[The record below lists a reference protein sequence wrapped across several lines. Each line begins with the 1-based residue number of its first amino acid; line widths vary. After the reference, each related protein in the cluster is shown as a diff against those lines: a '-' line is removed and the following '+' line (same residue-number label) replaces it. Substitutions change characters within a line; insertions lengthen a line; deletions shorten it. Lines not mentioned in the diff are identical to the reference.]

1 MDGLA
6 ITLYLMLVAVVEA
19 TLACGTGAC
28 AVVVDAV
35 LEGHAGRVSLRCH
48 VTNKRSLSTPL
59 SLPPFFVLSLS
70 KKTRTIFWKLLR
82 LLKISKT
89 LISPNNT
96 LLRPAH
102 LLPYPLH
109 SGQSSNTFS
118 TLSEMASANAISTAS
133 VLASPKQGS
142 LRGKRVVNQLLGQ
155 RVNYNNRRS
164 SSSRLVV
171 RAAAKDIAFDQA
183 SRAALQAGIDKLAD
197 AVGLTLGPRGRN
209 VVLDE
214 FGTPKVVNDG
224 VTIARAIELPDAM
237 ENAGAALI
245 REVASKTNDSAGDG
259 TTTASVLAREIIKLG
274 LLNVTSGANPVSIKK
289 GIDKTVQGL
298 IVELEKRARPV
309 KGREDI
315 KAIASISAGNDEIIG
330 TMIADAIDKVGP
342 DGVLSIESSS
352 SFETTVDVEEGME
365 IDRGY
370 ISPQFVT
377 NPEKLIV
384 EFENAR
390 VLVTDQKISSIKD
403 IIPLLE
409 KTTQLR
415 APLLIIAED
424 ITGEALATLVVNKLR
439 GILNVAAIKAPGFG
453 ERRKALLQD
462 IAIVTGAEFQA
473 SDLGLLI
480 ENTTVEQ
487 LGLARKVTIAK
498 DSTTIIADSA
508 SKDEIQARISQIK
521 RELSE
526 TDSVYDS
533 EKLAERIAK
542 LSGGVAVI
550 KVGAATE
557 TELEDR
563 KLRVEDAKNATFA
576 AIEEGIV
583 PGGGAALVHLSTC
596 VPAIKETLVDAD
608 ERLGAD
614 IVQKALVAPAAL
626 IAQNAGVEG
635 EVVVD
640 KIKASEWEVGYNAM
654 IDKYENLVESGVI
667 DPAKVTRCALQN
679 SASVAGMVL
688 TTQAIVVEK
697 PKPKTPMAAPPQ
709 GLTV

>member
-1 MDGLA
+1 
-6 ITLYLMLVAVVEA
+6 
-19 TLACGTGAC
+19 
-28 AVVVDAV
+28 
-35 LEGHAGRVSLRCH
+35 
-48 VTNKRSLSTPL
+48 
-59 SLPPFFVLSLS
+59 
-70 KKTRTIFWKLLR
+70 
-82 LLKISKT
+82 
-89 LISPNNT
+89 
-96 LLRPAH
+96 
-102 LLPYPLH
+102 
-109 SGQSSNTFS
+109 
-118 TLSEMASANAISTAS
+118 MASANALTSAS
-133 VLASPKQGS
+133 ILCSPRQS
-142 LRGKRVVNQLLGQ
+142 LSRRVSQQ
-155 RVNYNNRRS
+155 QNNRLNYKQ
-164 SSSRLVV
+164 SRGRFAVK
-171 RAAAKDIAFDQA
+171 ATAKDIAFDQD
-183 SRAALQAGIDKLAD
+183 SRRAMQAGIDKLAD

-214 FGTPKVVNDG
+214 YGSPKVVNDG

-259 TTTASVLAREIIKLG
+259 TTTASILAREIIKLG
-274 LLNVTSGANPVSIKK
+274 LLSVTSGANPVSIKK
-289 GIDKTVQGL
+289 GIDKTVQAL
-298 IVELEKRARPV
+298 VQELENKSRPV
-309 KGREDI
+309 KGRDDI
-315 KAIASISAGNDEIIG
+315 KAVASISAGNDEQIG

-352 SFETTVDVEEGME
+352 SFETTVEVEEGME

-390 VLVTDQKISSIKD
+390 VLITDQKISAIKD

-415 APLLIIAED
+415 SPLLIIAED

-462 IAIVTGAEFQA
+462 IAILTGAEFQA
-473 SDLGLLI
+473 NDLGMLI

-487 LGLARKVTIAK
+487 LGLARKVTISK
-498 DSTTIIADSA
+498 DSTTIIADQA
-508 SKDEIQARISQIK
+508 SKDELQTRIAQLK
-521 RELSE
+521 KELSE

-563 KLRVEDAKNATFA
+563 KLRIEDAKNATFA

-596 VPAIKETLVDAD
+596 VPAIKDKLEDAD
-608 ERLGAD
+608 EKLGAD

-626 IAQNAGVEG
+626 IAQNAGIEG
-635 EVVVD
+635 EVVVE
-640 KIKASEWEVGYNAM
+640 KLKESEWEVGYNAM
-654 IDKYENLVESGVI
+654 IDTYENLVDAGVI

-679 SASVAGMVL
+679 AASVAGMVL

-697 PKPKTPMAAPPQ
+697 AKPKSPAAAAAQ

>member
-1 MDGLA
+1 MAHVSNGPRIKKRLQQRVLFLEVGESSGTSSSSYSLTKA
-6 ITLYLMLVAVVEA
+6 A
-19 TLACGTGAC
+19 TLEAPT
-28 AVVVDAV
+28 
-35 LEGHAGRVSLRCH
+35 
-48 VTNKRSLSTPL
+48 
-59 SLPPFFVLSLS
+59 
-70 KKTRTIFWKLLR
+70 
-82 LLKISKT
+82 
-89 LISPNNT
+89 
-96 LLRPAH
+96 
-102 LLPYPLH
+102 
-109 SGQSSNTFS
+109 
-118 TLSEMASANAISTAS
+118 MASANALTSAS
-133 VLASPKQGS
+133 VLCSPKQS
-142 LRGKRVVNQLLGQ
+142 LRRGVNQQ
-155 RVNYNNRRS
+155 QNNRVNYRQSRGRFVVKS
-164 SSSRLVV
+164 S
-171 RAAAKDIAFDQA
+171 AKEIAFDQH
-183 SRAALQAGIDKLAD
+183 SRRALQAGIDKLAD

-214 FGTPKVVNDG
+214 YGSPKVVNDG

-259 TTTASVLAREIIKLG
+259 TTTASILAREIIKLG
-274 LLNVTSGANPVSIKK
+274 LLSVTSGANPVSIKK
-289 GIDKTVQGL
+289 GIEKTVQGL
-298 IVELEKRARPV
+298 VEELENKSRPV
-309 KGREDI
+309 KGRDDV
-315 KAIASISAGNDEIIG
+315 KAVATISAGNDEQIG

-352 SFETTVDVEEGME
+352 SFETTVEVEEGME

-377 NPEKLIV
+377 NPEKLVV

-390 VLVTDQKISSIKD
+390 VLVTDQKISAIKD

-424 ITGEALATLVVNKLR
+424 VSGEALATLVVNKLR

-462 IAIVTGAEFQA
+462 IAILTGAEFQA
-473 SDLGLLI
+473 SDLSLLV
-480 ENTTVEQ
+480 ENTSVEQ
-487 LGLARKVTIAK
+487 LGLARKVTISK
-498 DSTTIIADSA
+498 DSTTIIADAA
-508 SKDEIQARISQIK
+508 SKDELQARIAQLK
-521 RELSE
+521 KELSE

-563 KLRVEDAKNATFA
+563 KLRIEDAKNATFA

-583 PGGGAALVHLSTC
+583 PGGGAALVHLSAY
-596 VPAIKETLVDAD
+596 VPAIKEKLIDAD

-626 IAQNAGVEG
+626 IAQNAGIEG
-635 EVVVD
+635 EVVVE
-640 KIKASEWEVGYNAM
+640 KIRDSEWEVGYNAM
-654 IDKYENLVESGVI
+654 TDKYENLVDAGVI

-679 SASVAGMVL
+679 AASVAGMVL

-697 PKPKTPMAAPPQ
+697 AKPKSAAAAAPQ
-709 GLTV
+709 GMTV

>member
-1 MDGLA
+1 MATSNAFTTASIFGSPSQ
-6 ITLYLMLVAVVEA
+6 A
-19 TLACGTGAC
+19 TLRRKVTQRQNQRFNF
-28 AVVVDAV
+28 
-35 LEGHAGRVSLRCH
+35 GHSARR
-48 VTNKRSLSTPL
+48 LS
-59 SLPPFFVLSLS
+59 V
-70 KKTRTIFWKLLR
+70 R
-82 LLKISKT
+82 
-89 LISPNNT
+89 
-96 LLRPAH
+96 
-102 LLPYPLH
+102 
-109 SGQSSNTFS
+109 
-118 TLSEMASANAISTAS
+118 ANA
-133 VLASPKQGS
+133 KE
-142 LRGKRVVNQLLGQ
+142 
-155 RVNYNNRRS
+155 
-164 SSSRLVV
+164 
-171 RAAAKDIAFDQA
+171 IAFDQD
-183 SRAALQAGIDKLAD
+183 SRRALQSGIDKLAD

-214 FGTPKVVNDG
+214 YGSPKVVNDG
-224 VTIARAIELPDAM
+224 VTIARAIELPDPM

-274 LLNVTSGANPVSIKK
+274 LLSVTSGANPVSIKK
-289 GIDKTVQGL
+289 GIDKTVIGL
-298 IVELEKRARPV
+298 IEELEKRSRPV
-309 KGREDI
+309 KGRDDI
-315 KAIASISAGNDEIIG
+315 KAVASISAGNDELIG

-352 SFETTVDVEEGME
+352 SFETTVEVEEGME

-377 NPEKLIV
+377 NPEKLIC

-390 VLVTDQKISSIKD
+390 VLITDQKITAIKD

-424 ITGEALATLVVNKLR
+424 VTGEALATLVVNKLR
-439 GILNVAAIKAPGFG
+439 GIINVAAIKAPGFG
-453 ERRKALLQD
+453 ERRKAMLQD
-462 IAIVTGAEFQA
+462 IAILTGAEFQA
-473 SDLGLLI
+473 SDLGLL
-480 ENTTVEQ
+480 VEQTEIDQ
-487 LGLARKVTIAK
+487 LGLARKVTISK
-498 DSTTIIADSA
+498 DSTTIIADAA
-508 SKDEIQARISQIK
+508 SKDELSSRIAQLK
-521 RELSE
+521 KELSE

-563 KLRVEDAKNATFA
+563 KLRIEDAKNATFA

-583 PGGGAALVHLSTC
+583 PGGGAALVHLSTL
-596 VPAIKETLVDAD
+596 VPAIKEKLEDAD

-614 IVQKALVAPAAL
+614 IIQKALVAPASL

-635 EVVVD
+635 EVVVE
-640 KIKASEWEVGYNAM
+640 KVKESEWEVGYNAM
-654 IDKYENLVESGVI
+654 TDKYENLVEAGVI

-697 PKPKTPMAAPPQ
+697 VRPKAPAAAAPQ
-709 GLTV
+709 GMTV

>member
-1 MDGLA
+1 
-6 ITLYLMLVAVVEA
+6 
-19 TLACGTGAC
+19 
-28 AVVVDAV
+28 
-35 LEGHAGRVSLRCH
+35 
-48 VTNKRSLSTPL
+48 
-59 SLPPFFVLSLS
+59 
-70 KKTRTIFWKLLR
+70 
-82 LLKISKT
+82 
-89 LISPNNT
+89 
-96 LLRPAH
+96 
-102 LLPYPLH
+102 
-109 SGQSSNTFS
+109 
-118 TLSEMASANAISTAS
+118 MASANAVSTAS
-133 VLASPKQGS
+133 ILGSPKQES
-142 LRGKRVVNQLLGQ
+142 LRRRVNQQQQYLTYKQ
-155 RVNYNNRRS
+155 SSSTRRS
-164 SSSRLVV
+164 RFVI
-171 RAAAKDIAFDQA
+171 RAAAKEIAFDQS

-214 FGTPKVVNDG
+214 FGSPKVVNDG
-224 VTIARAIELPDAM
+224 VTIARAIELADAM

-259 TTTASVLAREIIKLG
+259 TTTASILAREIIKLG
-274 LLNVTSGANPVSIKK
+274 LLTVTSGANPVSIKK
-289 GIDKTVQGL
+289 GIDKTVHEL
-298 IVELEKRARPV
+298 VEELEKKARPV
-309 KGREDI
+309 KGSDDI
-315 KAIASISAGNDEIIG
+315 KAIASISAGNDELIG
-330 TMIADAIDKVGP
+330 SMIADAIDKVGP

-377 NPEKLIV
+377 NPEKLIA

-390 VLVTDQKISSIKD
+390 VLVTDQKISAIKD

-415 APLLIIAED
+415 APLLIVAED
-424 ITGEALATLVVNKLR
+424 VTGEALATLVVNKLR

-462 IAIVTGAEFQA
+462 IAILTGAEFQA

-487 LGLARKVTIAK
+487 LGMARKVTISK
-498 DSTTIIADSA
+498 DSSTIIADA
-508 SKDEIQARISQIK
+508 ATKDEIQARIAQIK
-521 RELSE
+521 KELAE

-563 KLRVEDAKNATFA
+563 KLRIEDAKNATFA

-583 PGGGAALVHLSTC
+583 PGGGAAFVHLTAY
-596 VPAIKETLVDAD
+596 VPAIRDKLDDAD

-614 IVQKALVAPAAL
+614 IVQKALVAPASL
-626 IAQNAGVEG
+626 IAQNAGIEG
-635 EVVVD
+635 EVVVE
-640 KIKASEWEVGYNAM
+640 KVKASEWEIGYNAM
-654 IDKYENLVESGVI
+654 TDKYENLVEAGVI

-679 SASVAGMVL
+679 AASVAGMVL

-697 PKPKTPMAAPPQ
+697 PKPKTPVAAPPA
-709 GLTV
+709 GLAV

>member
-1 MDGLA
+1 
-6 ITLYLMLVAVVEA
+6 
-19 TLACGTGAC
+19 
-28 AVVVDAV
+28 
-35 LEGHAGRVSLRCH
+35 
-48 VTNKRSLSTPL
+48 
-59 SLPPFFVLSLS
+59 
-70 KKTRTIFWKLLR
+70 
-82 LLKISKT
+82 
-89 LISPNNT
+89 
-96 LLRPAH
+96 
-102 LLPYPLH
+102 
-109 SGQSSNTFS
+109 
-118 TLSEMASANAISTAS
+118 MASANAISTAS
-133 VLASPKQGS
+133 ILPSSSKQ
-142 LRGKRVVNQLLGQ
+142 LGLK
-155 RVNYNNRRS
+155 NRRVS
-164 SSSRLVV
+164 QFQKCAQKQAKNRFVV
-171 RAAAKDIAFDQA
+171 RANAKEIAFDQK
-183 SRAALQAGIDKLAD
+183 SRSAMQAGIDKLAD

-214 FGTPKVVNDG
+214 FGSPKVVNDG
-224 VTIARAIELPDAM
+224 VTIARAIELPNAM

-259 TTTASVLAREIIKLG
+259 TTTASILAREIIKLG
-274 LLNVTSGANPVSIKK
+274 LLSVTSGANPVSLKK
-289 GIDKTVQGL
+289 GIEKTVQGL
-298 IVELEKRARPV
+298 VEELENKARPI
-309 KGREDI
+309 KGRDDI
-315 KAIASISAGNDEIIG
+315 RAIASISAGNDESIG
-330 TMIADAIDKVGP
+330 AMIADAVDKVGP

-377 NPEKLIV
+377 NAEKLIV

-390 VLVTDQKISSIKD
+390 ILVTDQKISAIKD

-424 ITGEALATLVVNKLR
+424 VTGEALATLVVNKLR

-462 IAIVTGAEFQA
+462 IAILTGAEYQA
-473 SDLGLLI
+473 SDLGLRV
-480 ENTTVEQ
+480 ENTDVDQ
-487 LGLARKVTIAK
+487 LGIARKIKISK
-498 DSTTIIADSA
+498 DSTTIIADA
-508 SKDEIQARISQIK
+508 ATKDELQARIAQLK
-521 RELSE
+521 KELSE

-563 KLRVEDAKNATFA
+563 KLRIEDAKNATFA

-583 PGGGAALVHLSTC
+583 PGGGAALVHLSTF
-596 VPAIKETLVDAD
+596 VPAIKDKIVDP
-608 ERLGAD
+608 EEKLGAD
-614 IVQKALVAPAAL
+614 IIQKALVSPAAL

-635 EVVVD
+635 EVVVE
-640 KIKASEWEVGYNAM
+640 KIKASEWEFGYNAM
-654 IDKYENLVESGVI
+654 TDTYENLVEAGVI

-679 SASVAGMVL
+679 AASVAGMVL

-697 PKPKTPMAAPPQ
+697 PKPKSPAAAAAAQ
-709 GLTV
+709 QAGSYSV

>member
-1 MDGLA
+1 
-6 ITLYLMLVAVVEA
+6 
-19 TLACGTGAC
+19 
-28 AVVVDAV
+28 
-35 LEGHAGRVSLRCH
+35 
-48 VTNKRSLSTPL
+48 
-59 SLPPFFVLSLS
+59 
-70 KKTRTIFWKLLR
+70 
-82 LLKISKT
+82 
-89 LISPNNT
+89 
-96 LLRPAH
+96 
-102 LLPYPLH
+102 
-109 SGQSSNTFS
+109 
-118 TLSEMASANAISTAS
+118 MASANALSSAS
-133 VLASPKQGS
+133 ILRTPNRQS
-142 LRGKRVVNQLLGQ
+142 LTRRANHNG
-155 RVNYNNRRS
+155 RVNYRQPN
-164 SSSRLVV
+164 SRFAVK
-171 RAAAKDIAFDQA
+171 ASAKEIAFDQS
-183 SRAALQAGIDKLAD
+183 SRAAIQAGIDKLAD

-214 FGTPKVVNDG
+214 FGSPKVVNDG

-274 LLNVTSGANPVSIKK
+274 LLSVTSGANPVSLKR
-289 GIDKTVQGL
+289 GIDKTVLGL
-298 IVELEKRARPV
+298 VEELEKKARPV
-309 KGREDI
+309 KGGDDI
-315 KAIASISAGNDEIIG
+315 KAVASISAGNDELIG
-330 TMIADAIDKVGP
+330 QMIAEAIDKVGP

-352 SFETTVDVEEGME
+352 SFETTVEVEEGME

-377 NPEKLIV
+377 NPEKLTV

-390 VLVTDQKISSIKD
+390 VLVTDQKISAIKD

-424 ITGEALATLVVNKLR
+424 VTGEALATLVVNKLR

-462 IAIVTGAEFQA
+462 IAILTGAEFQA

-480 ENTTVEQ
+480 ESTSVEQ
-487 LGLARKVTIAK
+487 LGLARKVTISK
-498 DSTTIIADSA
+498 DSTTLIADA
-508 SKDEIQARISQIK
+508 ATKDELQARIGQLK
-521 RELSE
+521 KELSE

-563 KLRVEDAKNATFA
+563 KLRIEDAKNATFA

-583 PGGGAALVHLSTC
+583 PGGGTALVHLSTY
-596 VPAIKETLVDAD
+596 VPAIKERLEEAD

-626 IAQNAGVEG
+626 IAQNAGIEG
-635 EVVVD
+635 EVVVE
-640 KIKASEWEVGYNAM
+640 KIKNGEWEVGYNAM
-654 IDKYENLVESGVI
+654 ADRYENLVDAGVI

-679 SASVAGMVL
+679 AASVAGMVL

-697 PKPKTPMAAPPQ
+697 QKPKAPVAGAPQ

>member
-1 MDGLA
+1 
-6 ITLYLMLVAVVEA
+6 
-19 TLACGTGAC
+19 
-28 AVVVDAV
+28 
-35 LEGHAGRVSLRCH
+35 
-48 VTNKRSLSTPL
+48 
-59 SLPPFFVLSLS
+59 
-70 KKTRTIFWKLLR
+70 
-82 LLKISKT
+82 
-89 LISPNNT
+89 
-96 LLRPAH
+96 
-102 LLPYPLH
+102 
-109 SGQSSNTFS
+109 
-118 TLSEMASANAISTAS
+118 MASANAISSAS
-133 VLASPKQGS
+133 ILCSPKQS
-142 LRGKRVVNQLLGQ
+142 LTRRVNQQKSNRL
-155 RVNYNNRRS
+155 NYKQS
-164 SSSRLVV
+164 SGRFVV
-171 RAAAKDIAFDQA
+171 RANAKDIAFDQN
-183 SRAALQAGIDKLAD
+183 SRAALQSGIDKLAD

-214 FGTPKVVNDG
+214 FGSPKVVNDG
-224 VTIARAIELPDAM
+224 VTIARAIELPDPM

-274 LLNVTSGANPVSIKK
+274 LLSVTSGANPVSLKR

-298 IVELEKRARPV
+298 VEELEKKSRAV
-309 KGREDI
+309 KGRDDI
-315 KAIASISAGNDEIIG
+315 KAVATISAGNDELIG

-352 SFETTVDVEEGME
+352 SFETTVAVEEGME

-377 NPEKLIV
+377 NPEKLIA

-390 VLVTDQKISSIKD
+390 VLVTDQKISAIKD

-415 APLLIIAED
+415 APLLIVAED
-424 ITGEALATLVVNKLR
+424 VTGEALATLVVNKLR

-462 IAIVTGAEFQA
+462 IAILTGAEFQA
-473 SDLGLLI
+473 SDLGLLV
-480 ENTTVEQ
+480 ENTSVEQ
-487 LGLARKVTIAK
+487 LGLARKVTISK
-498 DSTTIIADSA
+498 DSTTLIADAA
-508 SKDEIQARISQIK
+508 SKDELQARIAQLK
-521 RELSE
+521 KELFE

-563 KLRVEDAKNATFA
+563 KLRIEDAKNATFA

-583 PGGGAALVHLSTC
+583 PGGGTAFVHLSSS
-596 VPAIKETLVDAD
+596 VPAIKDRLEDAD

-614 IVQKALVAPAAL
+614 IVQKALVAPASL
-626 IAQNAGVEG
+626 IAQNAGIEG
-635 EVVVD
+635 EVVVE
-640 KIKASEWEVGYNAM
+640 KIKVGEWEVGYNAM
-654 IDKYENLVESGVI
+654 TDKYENLVEAGVI

-679 SASVAGMVL
+679 AASVAGMVL

-697 PKPKTPMAAPPQ
+697 PKPKAPVAVPQ
-709 GLTV
+709 PGQLVV

>member
-1 MDGLA
+1 
-6 ITLYLMLVAVVEA
+6 
-19 TLACGTGAC
+19 
-28 AVVVDAV
+28 
-35 LEGHAGRVSLRCH
+35 
-48 VTNKRSLSTPL
+48 
-59 SLPPFFVLSLS
+59 
-70 KKTRTIFWKLLR
+70 
-82 LLKISKT
+82 
-89 LISPNNT
+89 
-96 LLRPAH
+96 
-102 LLPYPLH
+102 
-109 SGQSSNTFS
+109 
-118 TLSEMASANAISTAS
+118 MASANALSSAS
-133 VLASPKQGS
+133 ILCSPKQGI
-142 LRGKRVVNQLLGQ
+142 LRRMGNQQLNQ
-155 RVNYNNRRS
+155 RLNYRQGNNRFA
-164 SSSRLVV
+164 V
-171 RAAAKDIAFDQA
+171 RASAKEIAFDQS
-183 SRAALQAGIDKLAD
+183 SRAAMQAGIDKLAD

-214 FGTPKVVNDG
+214 FGSPKVVNDG
-224 VTIARAIELPDAM
+224 VTIARAIELPNAM

-259 TTTASVLAREIIKLG
+259 TTTAAILAREIIKLG
-274 LLNVTSGANPVSIKK
+274 LLSVTSGANPVSVKR

-298 IVELEKRARPV
+298 VEELEKKARAV
-309 KGREDI
+309 KGRDDI
-315 KAIASISAGNDEIIG
+315 KAVATISAGNDDLIG

-377 NPEKLIV
+377 NPEKLIC

-390 VLVTDQKISSIKD
+390 VLITDQKISAIKD
-403 IIPLLE
+403 LIPLLE
-409 KTTQLR
+409 KATQLR
-415 APLLIIAED
+415 SPLLVIAED
-424 ITGEALATLVVNKLR
+424 VTGEALATLVVNKLR

-462 IAIVTGAEFQA
+462 IAILTGAEFQA

-480 ENTTVEQ
+480 ENTSVEQ
-487 LGLARKVTIAK
+487 LGIARKVIITK
-498 DSTTIIADSA
+498 DSTQLIAEAA
-508 SKDEIQARISQIK
+508 SKDEIQARVAQLK
-521 RELSE
+521 KELAE

-563 KLRVEDAKNATFA
+563 KLRIEDAKNATFA

-596 VPAIKETLVDAD
+596 VPAIKEKLEEAD

-614 IVQKALVAPAAL
+614 IVQKALVAPASL
-626 IAQNAGVEG
+626 IAQNAGMEG
-635 EVVVD
+635 EVVVE
-640 KIKASEWEVGYNAM
+640 KVKSSEWEIGYNAM
-654 IDKYENLVESGVI
+654 TDKYENLLETGVI

-679 SASVAGMVL
+679 ASSVAGMVL

-697 PKPKTPMAAPPQ
+697 SKPKTPAAAPQ
-709 GLTV
+709 GLSV

>member
-1 MDGLA
+1 
-6 ITLYLMLVAVVEA
+6 
-19 TLACGTGAC
+19 
-28 AVVVDAV
+28 
-35 LEGHAGRVSLRCH
+35 
-48 VTNKRSLSTPL
+48 
-59 SLPPFFVLSLS
+59 
-70 KKTRTIFWKLLR
+70 
-82 LLKISKT
+82 
-89 LISPNNT
+89 
-96 LLRPAH
+96 
-102 LLPYPLH
+102 
-109 SGQSSNTFS
+109 
-118 TLSEMASANAISTAS
+118 MASANAITTAS
-133 VLASPKQGS
+133 IIPSPSKQGA
-142 LRGKRVVNQLLGQ
+142 LK
-155 RVNYNNRRS
+155 NRRVHQLQGQKFGNKGGKN
-164 SSSRLVV
+164 RFVV
-171 RAAAKDIAFDQA
+171 KACAKEIAFDQK
-183 SRAALQAGIDKLAD
+183 SRSALQAGIDKLAD

-214 FGTPKVVNDG
+214 YGTPKVVNDG

-274 LLNVTSGANPVSIKK
+274 LLSVTSGANPVSLKR
-289 GIDKTVQGL
+289 GIDKTVLGL
-298 IVELEKRARPV
+298 IEELEKKARPV
-309 KGREDI
+309 KGRDDI
-315 KAIASISAGNDEIIG
+315 KAIASISAGNDESIG

-352 SFETTVDVEEGME
+352 SFETTVHVEEGME

-377 NPEKLIV
+377 NPEKLIA

-390 VLVTDQKISSIKD
+390 VLVTDQKISAIKD

-462 IAIVTGAEFQA
+462 IAIVTGAEYQA
-473 SDLGLLI
+473 TDLGLL
-480 ENTTVEQ
+480 VESTPVEA
-487 LGLARKVTIAK
+487 LGIARKVTITK
-498 DSTTIIADSA
+498 DSTTIIADAA
-508 SKDEIQARISQIK
+508 SKDEIQSRIAQLK
-521 RELSE
+521 KELSE

-557 TELEDR
+557 AELEDR
-563 KLRVEDAKNATFA
+563 KLRIEDAKNATFA

-583 PGGGAALVHLSTC
+583 PGGGAAFVHLSTY
-596 VPAIKETLVDAD
+596 VPAIKDKLEDAD
-608 ERLGAD
+608 EKLGAD
-614 IVQKALVAPAAL
+614 IIQKALVAPASL
-626 IAQNAGVEG
+626 IAQNAGIEG
-635 EVVVD
+635 EVVVE
-640 KIKASEWEVGYNAM
+640 KVKEAEWEMGYNAM
-654 IDKYENLVESGVI
+654 TDKYENLVENGVI

-688 TTQAIVVEK
+688 TTQAIVVDK
-697 PKPKTPMAAPPQ
+697 PKPKTAAPAAPQ
-709 GLTV
+709 GLQV

>member
-1 MDGLA
+1 
-6 ITLYLMLVAVVEA
+6 
-19 TLACGTGAC
+19 
-28 AVVVDAV
+28 
-35 LEGHAGRVSLRCH
+35 
-48 VTNKRSLSTPL
+48 
-59 SLPPFFVLSLS
+59 
-70 KKTRTIFWKLLR
+70 
-82 LLKISKT
+82 
-89 LISPNNT
+89 
-96 LLRPAH
+96 
-102 LLPYPLH
+102 
-109 SGQSSNTFS
+109 
-118 TLSEMASANAISTAS
+118 MASANAVSIAS
-133 VLASPKQGS
+133 ILRTPIQVQGS
-142 LRGKRVVNQLLGQ
+142 FSGRVQQGKNVNYRSLGKRLD
-155 RVNYNNRRS
+155 
-164 SSSRLVV
+164 V
-171 RAAAKDIAFDQA
+171 RASAKKIAFDQA
-183 SRAALQAGIDKLAD
+183 SRKAIQGGIDKLAD
-197 AVGLTLGPRGRN
+197 AVGVTLGPRGRN

-214 FGTPKVVNDG
+214 YGAPKVVNDG
-224 VTIARAIELPDAM
+224 VTIARAIELADAM

-259 TTTASVLAREIIKLG
+259 TTTASVLAREIIQLG
-274 LLNVTSGANPVSIKK
+274 LLAVTSGANPVSIKK

-298 IVELEKRARPV
+298 VLELEKKARPLN
-309 KGREDI
+309 GREDI

-352 SFETTVDVEEGME
+352 SFDTTVEVEEGME

-415 APLLIIAED
+415 SPLLIIAED
-424 ITGEALATLVVNKLR
+424 VTGEALATLVVNKMR

-462 IAIVTGAEFQA
+462 IAILTGAEFQA

-480 ENTTVEQ
+480 ENTQVEK
-487 LGLARKVTIAK
+487 LGVARKVTISK
-498 DSTTIIADSA
+498 DSTTIIADAA
-508 SKDEIQARISQIK
+508 SKDEVQARIAQIK
-521 RELSE
+521 KELSE

-563 KLRVEDAKNATFA
+563 KLRIEDAKNATFA

-583 PGGGAALVHLSTC
+583 PGGGAALVHLSAC
-596 VPAIKETLVDAD
+596 VPAIKDNLEDAD
-608 ERLGAD
+608 ERIGAD
-614 IVQKALVAPAAL
+614 IVQKALVSPASL
-626 IAQNAGVEG
+626 IAHNAGVEG
-635 EVVVD
+635 EVVVE
-640 KIKASEWEVGYNAM
+640 KVRAREWEVGYNAM
-654 IDKYENLVESGVI
+654 TDTYEDLMASGVI

-679 SASVAGMVL
+679 AASVAGMVL

-697 PKPKTPMAAPPQ
+697 PKSKSPAAASPQ
-709 GLTV
+709 GLAV

>member
-1 MDGLA
+1 MASTNALTSA
-6 ITLYLMLVAVVEA
+6 SIF
-19 TLACGTGAC
+19 CSPKK
-28 AVVVDAV
+28 
-35 LEGHAGRVSLRCH
+35 SLR
-48 VTNKRSLSTPL
+48 RSVEQHQSN
-59 SLPPFFVLSLS
+59 
-70 KKTRTIFWKLLR
+70 R
-82 LLKISKT
+82 L
-89 LISPNNT
+89 NY
-96 LLRPAH
+96 R
-102 LLPYPLH
+102 
-109 SGQSSNTFS
+109 Q
-118 TLSEMASANAISTAS
+118 AS
-133 VLASPKQGS
+133 
-142 LRGKRVVNQLLGQ
+142 
-155 RVNYNNRRS
+155 RRF
-164 SSSRLVV
+164 VV
-171 RAAAKDIAFDQA
+171 RANAKEIAFDQK

-214 FGTPKVVNDG
+214 YGSPKVVNDG

-259 TTTASVLAREIIKLG
+259 TTTASILAREIIKLG
-274 LLNVTSGANPVSIKK
+274 LLSVTSGANPVSLKR
-289 GIDKTVQGL
+289 GIDKTVVGL
-298 IVELEKRARPV
+298 VEELEKMSRPV
-309 KGREDI
+309 KGGEDI
-315 KAIASISAGNDEIIG
+315 RAVASISAGNDELIG

-352 SFETTVDVEEGME
+352 SFETTVEVEEGME

-377 NPEKLIV
+377 NMEKMIV

-390 VLVTDQKISSIKD
+390 VLVTDQKISAIKD

-415 APLLIIAED
+415 SPLLIVAED

-462 IAIVTGAEFQA
+462 IAIMTGAEFQA
-473 SDLGLLI
+473 SDLGLLV
-480 ENTTVEQ
+480 ENTSVEQ
-487 LGLARKVTIAK
+487 LGVARKVTISK
-498 DSTTIIADSA
+498 DSTTMIADAA
-508 SKDEIQARISQIK
+508 SKDELQTRIAQLK
-521 RELSE
+521 KELAE

-557 TELEDR
+557 SELEDR
-563 KLRVEDAKNATFA
+563 KLRIEDAKNATFA

-583 PGGGAALVHLSTC
+583 PGGGAALVHLSTV
-596 VPAIKETLVDAD
+596 VPAIKETIEDPD

-614 IVQKALVAPAAL
+614 IVQKALVSPAAL
-626 IAQNAGVEG
+626 IAQNAGIEG
-635 EVVVD
+635 EVVVE
-640 KIKASEWEVGYNAM
+640 KIKSREWEFGYNAM
-654 IDKYENLVESGVI
+654 TDKYENLVEAGVI

-679 SASVAGMVL
+679 AASVAGMVL

-697 PKPKTPMAAPPQ
+697 AKPKAPSAAAPQ

>member
-1 MDGLA
+1 
-6 ITLYLMLVAVVEA
+6 
-19 TLACGTGAC
+19 
-28 AVVVDAV
+28 
-35 LEGHAGRVSLRCH
+35 
-48 VTNKRSLSTPL
+48 
-59 SLPPFFVLSLS
+59 
-70 KKTRTIFWKLLR
+70 
-82 LLKISKT
+82 
-89 LISPNNT
+89 
-96 LLRPAH
+96 
-102 LLPYPLH
+102 
-109 SGQSSNTFS
+109 
-118 TLSEMASANAISTAS
+118 MASANAISTAS
-133 VLASPKQGS
+133 ILPSLSKQGGRRAS
-142 LRGKRVVNQLLGQ
+142 QVQGQ
-155 RVNYNNRRS
+155 KFGQKKSKNRF
-164 SSSRLVV
+164 VV
-171 RAAAKDIAFDQA
+171 RANAKEIAFDQK
-183 SRAALQAGIDKLAD
+183 SRSAMQSGIDKLAD

-214 FGTPKVVNDG
+214 FGAPKVVNDG

-274 LLNVTSGANPVSIKK
+274 LLSVTSGANAVSVKK

-298 IVELEKRARPV
+298 VDELERKARPI
-309 KGREDI
+309 KGRDDI
-315 KAIASISAGNDEIIG
+315 KAIASISAGNDESIG
-330 TMIADAIDKVGP
+330 EMVADAVDKVGP

-390 VLVTDQKISSIKD
+390 VLVTDQKISAIKD

-424 ITGEALATLVVNKLR
+424 VTGEALATLVVNKLR

-462 IAIVTGAEFQA
+462 IAILTGAEYQA
-473 SDLGLLI
+473 TDLGLLV
-480 ENTTVEQ
+480 ENTDIDQ
-487 LGLARKVTIAK
+487 LGIARKITISK
-498 DSTTIIADSA
+498 DSTTVIADAA
-508 SKDEIQARISQIK
+508 SKDELQARIAQLK
-521 RELSE
+521 KELAE

-563 KLRVEDAKNATFA
+563 KLRIEDAKNATFA

-583 PGGGAALVHLSTC
+583 PGGGAALVHLSAY
-596 VPAIKETLVDAD
+596 VPAIKDKLEDAD

-614 IVQKALVAPAAL
+614 IVQKALIAPAAL

-635 EVVVD
+635 EVVVE
-640 KIKASEWEVGYNAM
+640 KVRAMEWEFGYNAM
-654 IDKYENLVESGVI
+654 TDSYENLVEAGVI

-679 SASVAGMVL
+679 AASVAGMVL

-697 PKPKTPMAAPPQ
+697 PKPKTPAAAAAAAGGQPPI
-709 GLTV
+709 GSYSV

>member
-1 MDGLA
+1 
-6 ITLYLMLVAVVEA
+6 
-19 TLACGTGAC
+19 
-28 AVVVDAV
+28 
-35 LEGHAGRVSLRCH
+35 
-48 VTNKRSLSTPL
+48 
-59 SLPPFFVLSLS
+59 
-70 KKTRTIFWKLLR
+70 
-82 LLKISKT
+82 
-89 LISPNNT
+89 
-96 LLRPAH
+96 
-102 LLPYPLH
+102 
-109 SGQSSNTFS
+109 
-118 TLSEMASANAISTAS
+118 MASANALSSAS
-133 VLASPKQGS
+133 ILCSPKQGS
-142 LRGKRVVNQLLGQ
+142 LRRRGNQQQNQ
-155 RVNYNNRRS
+155 RVNCRKGN
-164 SSSRLVV
+164 SRFAV
-171 RAAAKDIAFDQA
+171 RACAKEIAFDQS
-183 SRAALQAGIDKLAD
+183 SRAAMQAGIDKLAD

-214 FGTPKVVNDG
+214 FGSPKVVNDG
-224 VTIARAIELPDAM
+224 VTIARAIELPSAM

-259 TTTASVLAREIIKLG
+259 TTTAAVLAREIIKLG
-274 LLNVTSGANPVSIKK
+274 LLSVTSGANPVSVKR

-298 IVELEKRARPV
+298 VEELEKKARPV
-309 KGREDI
+309 KGRNDI
-315 KAIASISAGNDEIIG
+315 KAVATISAGNDDLIG

-377 NPEKLIV
+377 NLEKLIC

-390 VLVTDQKISSIKD
+390 VLITDQKISAIKD

-415 APLLIIAED
+415 SPLLIIAED
-424 ITGEALATLVVNKLR
+424 VTGEALATLVVNKLR

-462 IAIVTGAEFQA
+462 IAILTGAEFQA

-480 ENTTVEQ
+480 ENMSVEQ
-487 LGLARKVTIAK
+487 LGIARKVIITK
-498 DSTTIIADSA
+498 DSTQLIAEAA
-508 SKDEIQARISQIK
+508 SKDEIQARVAQLK
-521 RELSE
+521 KELAE

-563 KLRVEDAKNATFA
+563 KLRIEDAKNATFA

-596 VPAIKETLVDAD
+596 VPAIKEKLEEAD
-608 ERLGAD
+608 ERIGAD
-614 IVQKALVAPAAL
+614 IVQKALVAPASL
-626 IAQNAGVEG
+626 IAQNAGMEG
-635 EVVVD
+635 EVVVE
-640 KIKASEWEVGYNAM
+640 KLKSSEWEIGYNAM
-654 IDKYENLVESGVI
+654 TDKYENLLEAGVI

-679 SASVAGMVL
+679 ASSVAGMVL
-688 TTQAIVVEK
+688 TTQAIVVDK
-697 PKPKTPMAAPPQ
+697 PKPKAPAAAPPQ
-709 GLTV
+709 GLTI